1 MDKETKLVKKVRR
14 LLRRLGCPR
23 WLHRYGPKTY
33 EFIEHLSALV
43 VRWYARLSYRRTKTL
58 LDLLGIRCPG
68 KSSLNRTSRKQ
79 DSGFWQR
86 VLAATS
92 GVAHLIALDA
102 TGFSRS
108 SPSYHYLR
116 RIDGQMPRVP
126 VKVSAA
132 YDTRRKKF
140 CAASV
145 RVLPASELRD
155 AAKLLKRS
163 CPRIAVADKGYS
175 SEKLYEFAD
184 EQGILL
190 MVPPR
195 RNVRKGFYRRKA
207 LRRFRLRTYNRRQ
220 IVESAFSSVK
230 RTLGGSVS
238 SRSVRGI
245 RTDVYGRLACHNLFS
260 FWVFRLSGQSRM
272 GGVQLPFRRACLHKT
287 CPAVQ
292 IPIPRP
298 HAALG
303 ELLAVPAQ
311 VWVAQRAFPDIHATA
326 HASHPNHPL
335 LFVFFAARPTS
346 LNVPR
351 PLT

>member
-1 MDKETKLVKKVRR
+1 MAKARPDARNRFRDRAAPSGSVPNLDRNINPSSREAAAGVGRRVPTMDKETKLVKKVRR

-68 KSSLNRTSRKQ
+68 KSSLNRTSRKL

-260 FWVFRLSGQSRM
+260 FWVFRLSGQSPSNRN
-272 GGVQLPFRRACLHKT
+272 LF
-287 CPAVQ
+287 
-292 IPIPRP
+292 I
-298 HAALG
+298 
-303 ELLAVPAQ
+303 E
-311 VWVAQRAFPDIHATA
+311 
-326 HASHPNHPL
+326 ASC
-335 LFVFFAARPTS
+335 RIS
-346 LNVPR
+346 R
-351 PLT
+351 GWRE

>member
-260 FWVFRLSGQSRM
+260 FWVFRLSGQSPAPRNIYNRILLS
-272 GGVQLPFRRACLHKT
+272 GTDGKSSGKT
-287 CPAVQ
+287 RQQQISPADRHF
-292 IPIPRP
+292 I
-298 HAALG
+298 
-303 ELLAVPAQ
+303 
-311 VWVAQRAFPDIHATA
+311 
-326 HASHPNHPL
+326 S
-335 LFVFFAARPTS
+335 
-346 LNVPR
+346 
-351 PLT
+351 